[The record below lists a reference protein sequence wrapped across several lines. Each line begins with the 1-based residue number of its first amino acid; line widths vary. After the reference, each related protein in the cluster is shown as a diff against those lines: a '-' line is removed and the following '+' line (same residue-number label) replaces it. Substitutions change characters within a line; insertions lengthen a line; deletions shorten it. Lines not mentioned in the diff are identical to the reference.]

1 VFKERVLAGRIA
13 GLGISV
19 CIEVRELHE
28 LFQDEMCA
36 DYDRAMSHV
45 INVIVMSILVP
56 IYERHGGLHG
66 ICDANR
72 LESLRIRTSETRE
85 AVGRNGTRPGGC
97 KRVSKTIA
105 HHHSRV
111 MWKIK
116 RDLKRSLMTTGH
128 ALNDEEYLIYQS
140 AVLMVLSSIYANVIG
155 PLGEVYPDIV
165 ATEAQYM
172 SISP

>member
-1 VFKERVLAGRIA
+1 
-13 GLGISV
+13 
-19 CIEVRELHE
+19 
-28 LFQDEMCA
+28 
-36 DYDRAMSHV
+36 
-45 INVIVMSILVP
+45 
-56 IYERHGGLHG
+56 
-66 ICDANR
+66 
-72 LESLRIRTSETRE
+72 
-85 AVGRNGTRPGGC
+85 
-97 KRVSKTIA
+97 
-105 HHHSRV
+105 